1 MILLLGESHDDVLYF
16 ESIAS
21 HKRQEML
28 FGRFP
33 ATYGTI
39 YNQEALIVEGLYGN
53 SLAGA
58 VTLHLLE
65 NNITILVIAVGK
77 CTTLTGEHKEGEI
90 VVSKKIVSLD
100 ADFSN
105 RIPAEIGAIPGVADS
120 YTPQDDILEYMEN
133 ALERRTYSRH
143 VLSLYLSSENERLA
157 SDPLFAEKGRYHFGE
172 SEDIVIDS
180 NSAGI
185 AMACK
190 LKQVPMMAVKVVERT
205 FGKKSSVD
213 HYANV
218 LEHYVGLG
226 KAVTTLIGDIGRNDL
241 LVGEAFE

>member
-21 HKRQEML
+21 HKRSEML

-39 YNQEALIVEGLYGN
+39 YNQEVLMVEGLYGN
-53 SLAGA
+53 SLASA

-65 NNITILVIAVGK
+65 SEVVILALAVGK

-90 VVSKKIVSLD
+90 VVSKRIVSLD

-105 RIPAEIGAIPGVADS
+105 RLSADIGKIPGFAES
-120 YTPQDDILEYMEN
+120 YTPQDDILGYMEDS
-133 ALERRTYSRH
+133 LERRTYSRH
-143 VLSLYLSSENERLA
+143 VMSLFLSSENERLA
-157 SDPLFAEKGRYHFGE
+157 LDPSFMESGRYHFGAN
-172 SEDIVIDS
+172 EDIVIDS
-180 NSAGI
+180 NAAGI
-185 AMACK
+185 ALACT
-190 LKQVPMMAVKVVERT
+190 LKQVPMLAVKVVERT
-205 FGKKSSVD
+205 YGEKGSVD